1 MGRQTKAT
9 DQTAADYLEHAL
21 EDLNQ
26 ARQGAQAEMRA
37 AIESAAER
45 TREALHGLKGNLTG
59 RAEELRT
66 RHTEQTWEWQREL
79 EEASDE
85 ARLELGIEVVR
96 AQRTSQA
103 LDAMGQEIKRRKGEL
118 PWGA

>member
-1 MGRQTKAT
+1 MGRQTEATAQTAT
-9 DQTAADYLEHAL
+9 DYPEHAL

-45 TREALHGLKGNLTG
+45 TSEVLQDLKGNVTG
-59 RAEELRT
+59 RAEELHT
-66 RHTEQTWEWQREL
+66 RHKEQTWEWQRDL
-79 EEASDE
+79 EEASDVS
-85 ARLELGIEVVR
+85 RLDLGIKLVR
-96 AQRTSQA
+96 AQRTSEA
-103 LDAMGQEIKRRKGEL
+103 LDADEIKRRKKEL

>member
-1 MGRQTKAT
+1 MGRQTEAS

-21 EDLNQ
+21 DDLNQ

-45 TREALHGLKGNLTG
+45 TREVLHGLKGDATG

-66 RHTEQTWEWQREL
+66 RHKEQTWEWQREL

-103 LDAMGQEIKRRKGEL
+103 LDAMAHEIKRRKKEL

>member
-1 MGRQTKAT
+1 MQNEAT

-37 AIESAAER
+37 SIESAAER
-45 TREALHGLKGNLTG
+45 TREALHDLKGDVAG
-59 RAEELRT
+59 RAEKLRT
-66 RHTEQTWEWQREL
+66 RHKEQTWEWQRQL

-85 ARLELGIEVVR
+85 ARLELGLEVVR
-96 AQRTSQA
+96 AQRTSEA
-103 LDAMGQEIKRRKGEL
+103 LDTIAHEVKRRKSEL

>member
-1 MGRQTKAT
+1 MARQTEAT
-9 DQTAADYLEHAL
+9 DETAADYLEHAL

-45 TREALHGLKGNLTG
+45 TREVLHDLKGNVTE
-59 RAEELRT
+59 RADELRT
-66 RHTEQTWEWQREL
+66 RHTEQTWEWQRNL
-79 EEASDE
+79 EEASD
-85 ARLELGIEVVR
+85 ATRLELGLEVVR

-103 LDAMGQEIKRRKGEL
+103 LDAMAHEIKRRKREL

>member
-1 MGRQTKAT
+1 MGRQTEAT
-9 DQTAADYLEHAL
+9 DQTAADYVEHAL
-21 EDLNQ
+21 DDLNQ
-26 ARQGAQAEMRA
+26 ARQGAQAETRA

-45 TREALHGLKGNLTG
+45 TREVLHDLKANVTG

-66 RHTEQTWEWQREL
+66 RHKEQTWKWQREL
-79 EEASDE
+79 EEASDQV
-85 ARLELGIEVVR
+85 RLELGIEVVR

-103 LDAMGQEIKRRKGEL
+103 LDAMAHEIKRRKKEL